1 MSKKLCKKNGIKK
14 KDIKDPEYQCKKCGI
29 KASKDKKLCKPEK
42 IEEGVRKVREK
53 SLRTRNE

>member
-29 KASKDKKLCKPEK
+29 KASKDKMLCKPEK
-42 IEEGVRKVREK
+42 IEEGVRKELKV
-53 SLRTRNE
+53 SLRMK